1 MPDLAEDDTAL
12 AFPPPRTCPFR
23 LPEEYPELRES
34 TPVRRVLLPTGRHAW
49 IVTRYEDVRRALVD
63 PRLSSDRGDPN
74 FPHVV
79 ELAKS
84 DNDSTL
90 SLAGMDPPVHTR
102 ARRAV
107 VGEFTLRKTE
117 AMRPRVQ
124 QVVDEAV
131 DAMLAGPRP
140 ADLVRALSF
149 PVPSLVICEL
159 LGVSYG
165 DHEFFE
171 DRTSTM
177 LNTTEPP
184 LARQRAFFDLQSYLD
199 DLVTRKEAD
208 PGDDLLSRQAAK
220 TPEDRSYDH
229 AELVDLAF
237 LLLTAGHDT
246 TGNMISLGSLALMR
260 APELRERVTGAA
272 EGALEVVDEL
282 LRYFSITDLITV
294 RIAKD
299 DLEIGGQPIKAGE
312 GVFALGGAANR
323 DPAAFARPEEIDVD
337 RGARQHVAFGY
348 GPHQCLGQNLA
359 RMELEIV
366 YRTLFRKIPE
376 LRPACDPGELP
387 LKNDAAIFG
396 LHALPVTW

>member
-1 MPDLAEDDTAL
+1 MVEHDDTAL
-12 AFPPPRTCPFR
+12 AFPPPRKCPYR
-23 LPEEYPELRES
+23 LPDEYPELRENS
-34 TPVRRVLLPTGRHAW
+34 PVQRVLLPTGKHAW
-49 IVTRYEDVRRALVD
+49 IVTRYEDVRKALID
-63 PRLSSDRGDPN
+63 PRLSSDRGDPD
-74 FPHVV
+74 FPHMV

-107 VGEFTLRKTE
+107 VGEFTVRKTE
-117 AMRPRVQ
+117 ALRPRVQ
-124 QVVDEAV
+124 QIVDEAV
-131 DAMLAGPRP
+131 DAMLAGPKP

-159 LGVSYG
+159 LGVSYA

-199 DLVTRKEAD
+199 ELVTAKEAE

-220 TPEDRSYDH
+220 PAEERSYDH

-246 TGNMISLGSLALMR
+246 TGNMISLGSLALMQNPR
-260 APELRERVTGAA
+260 LRDRVIA
-272 EGALEVVDEL
+272 EPGRTLEVVDEL

-312 GVFALGGAANR
+312 GVFALGGSANR
-323 DPAAFARPEEIDVD
+323 DPAAFERPEEIDVE

-366 YRTLFRKIPE
+366 YNTLFRKVPG
-376 LRPACDPGELP
+376 LRPTAALDEIP